1 MFEPLA
7 GVARAEA
14 GVAREYLVP
23 CRRRTDAQ
31 VVAETARRIV
41 AIVGRFAPAQHH
53 GVAVVCSCGGR
64 GRVGSPVAVELA
76 SEVVVD
82 DTQGDGDGTT
92 GAAGGDQIEVAVI
105 IDIGQGH
112 RAEFEAL
119 QQGNR
124 VLCKGG
130 FGAKAVEGIFVDLQN
145 GLAEAGAAVVAADD
159 QVEVA
164 VVVVIAPGQVAA
176 LDTGEGT
183 VGERG
188 EAAIAIVDPKISA
201 QTGGGDTGRREV
213 GIAVAIVVAP
223 GQVGR
228 FETGQ
233 FELCVGELA

>member
-23 CRRRTDAQ
+23 CRRRADAQ

-105 IDIGQGH
+105 IDIGQGYC
-112 RAEFEAL
+112 AEFEAL

-145 GLAEAGAAVVAADD
+145 GLAAVVAADD

-176 LDTGEGT
+176 LDSGEGT

-188 EAAIAIVDPKISA
+188 EAAVAIVDPKISA